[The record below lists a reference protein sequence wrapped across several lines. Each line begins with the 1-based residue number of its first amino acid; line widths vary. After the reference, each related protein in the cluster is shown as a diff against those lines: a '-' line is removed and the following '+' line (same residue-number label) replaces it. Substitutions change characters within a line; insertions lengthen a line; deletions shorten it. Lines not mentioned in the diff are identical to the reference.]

1 MHRPVIVLLAAA
13 TLTVPAFSGDK
24 KKDVDEIG
32 SRDVGKGINFYSI
45 EREIALGKQ
54 LAEEVQRQ
62 ARMFNDP
69 LIGEYVNR
77 LCQSLARN
85 SDAKVPVTCQVID
98 ADDLNAFALPG
109 GVIFVQT
116 GLLKVAEA

>member
-1 MHRPVIVLLAAA
+1 MNRRSVVPVAIFGALSLLAGG
-13 TLTVPAFSGDK
+13 AFAKDK
-24 KKDVDEIG
+24 KNDPEEIG
-32 SRDVGKGINFYSI
+32 NRDVGKGVNFYSL

-77 LCQSLARN
+77 LCQTLARN
-85 SDAKVPVTCQVID
+85 SDAKVPVTCSIID
-98 ADDLNAFALPG
+98 ADDLNAFAFPG
-109 GVIFVQT
+109 GFIFVH
-116 GLLKVAEA
+116 